1 MNQAGEN
8 RRRRSIE
15 RVVRRRRDVGPTR
28 VVVGSYR
35 KEHRRVGPTRIFVLS
50 FLLLV
55 AAGTVALMLPW
66 ASTEPGSASLI
77 TALFTSTS
85 ATFVTGLIVVET
97 GTYWTGFGQAVILT
111 LIELGGLG
119 YMAGFVFIVLTIR
132 GRVTLEQ
139 RQVLRIMFG
148 GGFLG
153 RLDVEARFVILL
165 SLAIQLVGIVFLL
178 ARFVSLDLTPGT
190 AIWQAVFHSVSAF
203 HNAGFDITAGAP
215 SVEEFRYDTA
225 IIAPIAVLALVGA
238 LGMNTV
244 LAILAARRWQR
255 LTLDAKFVLLG
266 MGVMIVVGFVGFLAL
281 EWSNVDSIG
290 GQPFLNKAF
299 DAFAVAVG
307 GRTSGFD
314 TFSIATLKDSTHYV
328 LIVLMLIGGASG
340 SMTGGIKVNVLMVML
355 FTIWSSIRGETHT
368 VAFKREIPS
377 GVVRRALALVMFA
390 FIWVTVGSWI
400 LSAEEG
406 VRLIDGMFEIVS
418 AFALVGLSTG
428 ITTELTLAVKL
439 TLIVTMVVGRLAPFL
454 IAMQLSQRE
463 EAPRYRYARE
473 TVSLG

>member
-1 MNQAGEN
+1 M
-8 RRRRSIE
+8 
-15 RVVRRRRDVGPTR
+15 VGA
-28 VVVGSYR
+28 YQ

-55 AAGTVALMLPW
+55 TAGTVGLMLPW

-119 YMAGFVFIVLTIR
+119 YMAGFVFIVLTMR

-165 SLAIQLVGIVFLL
+165 SLVLQLIGMVFLL
-178 ARFVSLDLTPGT
+178 TRFISLDITPGA

-203 HNAGFDITAGAP
+203 HNAGFDITAGA
-215 SVEEFRYDTA
+215 SSMEEFRYDAA
-225 IIAPIAVLALVGA
+225 IIVPLSVLALVGA
-238 LGMNTV
+238 MGMNTV
-244 LAILAARRWQR
+244 ITILVARRWQR

-266 MGVMIVVGFVGFLAL
+266 MGMAIVMGFIGFLVL
-281 EWSNVDSIG
+281 EWSNVNSIG
-290 GQPFLNKAF
+290 GEPLLRKAF
-299 DAFAVAVG
+299 DAFAVSVG

-314 TFSIATLKDSTHYV
+314 TFSIGALKESTHYV

-355 FTIWSSIRGETHT
+355 FTVWASLKGRPNT

-377 GVVRRALALVMFA
+377 GVVRRALTLVMFA
-390 FIWVTVGSWI
+390 FIWITVGSWI

-406 VRLIDGMFEIVS
+406 ISLVDGMFEIVS
-418 AFALVGLSTG
+418 AFSLVGLSTG
-428 ITTELTLAVKL
+428 ITAKLALTGKL
-439 TLIVTMVVGRLAPFL
+439 VIIVTMIVGRLAPFL
-454 IAMQLSQRE
+454 IALQLSQRE
-463 EAPRYRYARE
+463 EASRYRYARE
-473 TVSLG
+473 TVALG